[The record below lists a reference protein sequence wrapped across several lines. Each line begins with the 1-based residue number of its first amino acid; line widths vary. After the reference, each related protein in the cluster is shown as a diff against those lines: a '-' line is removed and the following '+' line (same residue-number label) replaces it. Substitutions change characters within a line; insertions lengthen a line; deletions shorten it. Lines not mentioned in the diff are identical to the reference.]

1 MSETPIGDASAADNG
16 LTDAP
21 PATSPVDSAPDPSVP
36 SSPPPAVGTDG
47 GALAPAPASASPEPS
62 PAPVADAPGTD
73 AGDDTP
79 PAAEAAA
86 SSAAPFL
93 VKSLAEDGP
102 VRYGFAISART
113 VEYDVPK
120 PADPITGASQS
131 EHVEY
136 TELQV
141 AWFDGEVGG
150 ASAETVEPAEFVQ
163 G

>member
-1 MSETPIGDASAADNG
+1 MTETPIGDASAADNG
-16 LTDAP
+16 LSDTTDAP
-21 PATSPVDSAPDPSVP
+21 PATSPVDGTPD
-36 SSPPPAVGTDG
+36 
-47 GALAPAPASASPEPS
+47 PS
-62 PAPVADAPGTD
+62 PAPPDPSSAPVTVAPGAG

-79 PAAEAAA
+79 PAAEAA
-86 SSAAPFL
+86 SSSSSPFL

-102 VRYGFAISART
+102 IRYGFAIGART
-113 VEYDVPK
+113 VAYDVPK
-120 PADPITGASQS
+120 PADPVTGAPRS

-150 ASAETVEPAEFVQ
+150 ASAETVEPAGFVQ